1 MLDRSRIPRGITEF
15 NGYIT
20 TTRAYFEAGSPITK
34 ANRLGIVETEVTQWK
49 AFEDEWV
56 PLYTLYV
63 DKKSSRT
70 TSIKDQLL
78 AIIARTLAFNQ
89 TNHILDR
96 ISVSLNVTIVDL
108 KTFHIKK
115 GILQK
120 SIRSFPQTPINEL
133 VTVTLLPLGGGSLA
147 IKCYSTTDQRASIYK
162 NADCVQYVCLVGD
175 ITPVSADVIGLTKD
189 TSSKASFTLS
199 LGSGFS
205 GKYLYIYFRWYNI
218 KHPEL
223 AGPWS
228 ALQTTLIL

>member
-1 MLDRSRIPRGITEF
+1 MFDRSRIPRGITEF

-20 TTRAYFEAGSPITK
+20 TTRAYLEAGSPITN
-34 ANRLGIVETEVTQWK
+34 ATRLGIAETEVAQWK
-49 AFEDEWV
+49 AFEDEWT
-56 PLYTLYV
+56 PYYALYV

-96 ISVSLNVTIVDL
+96 ISVSLNVTIVDME
-108 KTFHIKK
+108 TFHIKK
-115 GILQK
+115 GVLQK
-120 SIRSFPQTPINEL
+120 SIRTIPQTPINEP

-147 IKCYSTTDQRASIYK
+147 IKCYSTTGQRASIYE
-162 NADCVQYVCLVGD
+162 NADCVQYVYLVGD
-175 ITPVSADVIGLTKD
+175 IPPVSADVIGLSKD
-189 TSSKASFTLS
+189 TSSKASFTLA
-199 LGSGFS
+199 LGSGCS
-205 GKYLYIYFRWYNI
+205 GKHLYIYFRWYNN

-228 ALQTTLIL
+228 ALQTSLIL